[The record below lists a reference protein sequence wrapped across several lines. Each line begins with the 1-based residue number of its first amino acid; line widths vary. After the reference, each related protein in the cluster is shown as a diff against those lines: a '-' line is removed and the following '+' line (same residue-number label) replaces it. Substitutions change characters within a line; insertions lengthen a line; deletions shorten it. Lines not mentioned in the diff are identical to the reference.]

1 MPRSYRAQPCAP
13 PLTETARN
21 ANVRAALDD
30 AKLSL
35 DLLLLSNSSSVRGY
49 LVDAL
54 FEITPFARGLRE
66 AVFVPYAAVTR
77 SYDLYASRVAE
88 ALAPAGLEVRSL
100 HAVDDPVAAVR
111 RASLIIVGGGNT
123 FHLLHECRRTG
134 VLAAI
139 GERVRA
145 GARYLA
151 WSAGANLACPTI
163 RTTNDMP
170 IVDPGGF
177 DALGFVPFQINPHF
191 TDAMAPGHFGETRSE
206 RLAEFVAFNPSVPVL
221 ALPEGSWVRRAGADY
236 ALGGE
241 AGAHWV
247 VAGRDP
253 IMLSA
258 GPLQIPS
265 T

>member
-1 MPRSYRAQPCAP
+1 MGFESWPCARASKLAKPNANSVAATTAATRVERRRSARQSMAFFRTRVPRSYRAQPCAP

-123 FHLLHECRRTG
+123 FHLLLE
-134 VLAAI
+134 
-139 GERVRA
+139 
-145 GARYLA
+145 
-151 WSAGANLACPTI
+151 
-163 RTTNDMP
+163 
-170 IVDPGGF
+170 
-177 DALGFVPFQINPHF
+177 
-191 TDAMAPGHFGETRSE
+191 
-206 RLAEFVAFNPSVPVL
+206 
-221 ALPEGSWVRRAGADY
+221 
-236 ALGGE
+236 
-241 AGAHWV
+241 
-247 VAGRDP
+247 
-253 IMLSA
+253 
-258 GPLQIPS
+258 
-265 T
+265 